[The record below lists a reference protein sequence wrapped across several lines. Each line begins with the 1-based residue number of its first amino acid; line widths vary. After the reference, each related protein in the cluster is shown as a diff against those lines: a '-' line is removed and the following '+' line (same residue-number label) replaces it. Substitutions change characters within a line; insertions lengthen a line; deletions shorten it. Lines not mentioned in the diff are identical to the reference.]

1 MLNLWKIFNFQEIDP
16 SGGMSELP
24 NDFGDGE
31 GSYAD
36 FLRSIYENLADHVF
50 LMFLIKDFLQAGKA
64 MLVEMVGSFPGIDE
78 AVSFS
83 EVMK

>member
-1 MLNLWKIFNFQEIDP
+1 MSYRTILVMAKVLNNNIQLLRKYTFNVSLKIK
-16 SGGMSELP
+16 
-24 NDFGDGE
+24 
-31 GSYAD
+31 
-36 FLRSIYENLADHVF
+36 
-50 LMFLIKDFLQAGKA
+50 LIDFLQAGKA

>member
-1 MLNLWKIFNFQEIDP
+1 MILATAKVRMRTF
-16 SGGMSELP
+16 
-24 NDFGDGE
+24 
-31 GSYAD
+31 Y
-36 FLRSIYENLADHVF
+36 LRSIFENLAENVF

>member
-1 MLNLWKIFNFQEIDP
+1 MILATAKVRMRTF
-16 SGGMSELP
+16 
-24 NDFGDGE
+24 
-31 GSYAD
+31 Y
-36 FLRSIYENLADHVF
+36 LRSIFENLAEIVF
-50 LMFLIKDFLQAGKA
+50 LTFLIKDFLQAGKA

>member
-1 MLNLWKIFNFQEIDP
+1 MILATAKVRIRSFH
-16 SGGMSELP
+16 
-24 NDFGDGE
+24 
-31 GSYAD
+31 
-36 FLRSIYENLADHVF
+36 LRSIFEKNAEHDF